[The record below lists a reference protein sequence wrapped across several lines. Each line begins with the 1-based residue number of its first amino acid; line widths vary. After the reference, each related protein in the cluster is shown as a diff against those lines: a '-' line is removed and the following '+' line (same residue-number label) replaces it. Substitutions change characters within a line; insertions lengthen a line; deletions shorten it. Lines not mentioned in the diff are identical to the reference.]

1 MKTYIFFFFACLSS
15 CLTINAQHIHYKSL
29 SHEQLLTFSND
40 SSKVVINEKDSLFPY
55 KAYFDYV
62 LRFYPKSE
70 FRKIIVQSGKTNKM
84 AKVRTKGLAIISA
97 PDDRVYKITIS
108 KTGPSLLDTVAFKN
122 LETDS
127 KIAFIAR
134 EMAVVDIYSK
144 SGFFEMIG
152 LFFKQRSRNNKSFQ
166 KDINLNAVEAGLGFQ
181 LMNYTSEVNS
191 KLEEEYWRNKKAYK
205 TYGKRYLNTLLSIDA
220 IKTYLYD
227 YPVYMQNNYK

>member
-1 MKTYIFFFFACLSS
+1 MKSTLILFSILIFNAFSA
-15 CLTINAQHIHYKSL
+15 IAQHHYYKNL
-29 SHEQLLTFSND
+29 SHEQLQGFSND
-40 SSKVVINEKDSLFPY
+40 SSRVIINEKDSLFAY

-62 LRFYPKSE
+62 LRFYPKTE
-70 FRKIIVQSGKTNKM
+70 FKKIIVQSGKTNKM
-84 AKVRTKGLAIISA
+84 AKVRTKGLAIIAA
-97 PDDRVYKITIS
+97 PEERVYKITIS

-122 LETDS
+122 LETNS

-134 EMAVVDIYSK
+134 EIAVVDIYSK

-152 LFFKQRSRNNKSFQ
+152 LFFKQRSLKNKGFH
-166 KDINLNAVEAGLGFQ
+166 KEINLNAVEAGLGFQ
-181 LMNYTSEVNS
+181 LMAYTSEVNS

-205 TYGKRYLNTLLSIDA
+205 KRGKRYLNTLLAIDA